1 MIIIKDLNK
10 TYQHRTVNIKALKN
24 INLTIGAN
32 EIFGV
37 MGKSGSG
44 KSTLLRCMNRLE
56 PPSSGKIFFNSIE
69 LTGLSLTE
77 LRKQRRK
84 IGMIFQNFNLL
95 NSRNTYEN
103 IALPLELI
111 NARPS
116 TIRKKVLCLMELV
129 NLTHHQ
135 KHMPNQLSGGQ
146 KQRVAIARALIT
158 QPQWLLC
165 DEPTSA
171 LDPESTLQVL
181 DLLKNIQKELK
192 ITIVLITHEMNV
204 VKNTCDRVAILD
216 QGHLVEEGSVVDIFI
231 NPTTKIAKE
240 FTRHALHLELP
251 SFLKDKLKKKH
262 SDQLKPVVQLAFLG
276 SRASEPI
283 IANVLK
289 QFNVTV
295 NILQADLESIQ
306 DAAVGFL
313 ICKLEGEQR
322 SIRQAIHYLEGLNVS
337 VEIVGYV

>member
-1 MIIIKDLNK
+1 MIIIKDLSK
-10 TYQHRTVNIKALKN
+10 TYQHRAAAVEALQQ
-24 INLTIGAN
+24 INLTINAN

-44 KSTLLRCMNRLE
+44 KSTLLRCMNKLE
-56 PPSSGKIFFNSIE
+56 APSSGKIFFDSTE
-69 LTGLSLTE
+69 LTALSAAK
-77 LRKQRRK
+77 LREKRRK
-84 IGMIFQNFNLL
+84 IGMIFQSFNLL
-95 NSRNTYEN
+95 SSRNTYEN
-103 IALPLELI
+103 IALPLELMKVD
-111 NARPS
+111 RH
-116 TIRKKVLCLMELV
+116 TVHKKVNHLIELV

-135 KHMPNQLSGGQ
+135 KHMPSQLSGGQ

-181 DLLKNIQKELK
+181 DLLKSIQKELK

-204 VKNTCDRVAILD
+204 IKNTCDRVAVLD
-216 QGHLVEEGSVVDIFI
+216 QGRLVEQGSVVDIFI
-231 NPTTKIAKE
+231 RPSTKIAKE
-240 FTRHALHLELP
+240 FTQHALHLELP
-251 SFLKDKLKKKH
+251 SYLKNALKKTP
-262 SDQLKPVVQLAFLG
+262 SDQLNPVVQLAFLG
-276 SRASEPI
+276 NRANEPI

-306 DAAVGFL
+306 GAAVGFL
-313 ICKLEGEQR
+313 ICKLDGGKE
-322 SIRQAIHYLEGLNVS
+322 SIQQAIQYLNKLNVN
-337 VEIVGYV
+337 VEVIGYV